1 MTLSKIPLA
10 GVIGAP
16 IAHSKSPKLHAHWL
30 YKTDLPGH
38 YVPLHIEP
46 NDLEQTLKTLP
57 KLGFVGLN
65 VTVPHKEEVMR
76 YVDVVTDRAT
86 LIGAANTLIFRPDGK
101 IKADNTDGFGFI
113 KNLTTGAPDWNPDAG
128 PALVLGS
135 GGAARAVIA
144 ALLEAGVREILLTNR
159 TRARAENLKDIFGPK
174 VKIIDWIDAGNAID
188 DAALLINTTSL
199 GMQGKPELRVPLDGL
214 KRDTVVTDLVYAP
227 LKTGLLSVAEEMG
240 CLTVDG
246 LGMLIHQAA
255 PGFQHWFGVHPPI
268 DDATRAVLLK

>member
-16 IAHSKSPKLHAHWL
+16 IAHSKSPKLHAYWL

-46 NDLEQTLKTLP
+46 KDLEQTLKILP

-113 KNLTTGAPDWNPDAG
+113 RNLTTGAPDWNPDAG

-188 DAALLINTTSL
+188 DAALLVNTTSL

-255 PGFQHWFGVHPPI
+255 PGFQHWFGAYPPI
-268 DDATRAVLLK
+268 DDATRAVLLT

>member
-46 NDLEQTLKTLP
+46 NDLEQTLKILP

-113 KNLTTGAPDWNPDAG
+113 RNLTTGAPDWNPDAG

-188 DAALLINTTSL
+188 DAALLVNTTSL

>member
-16 IAHSKSPKLHAHWL
+16 IAHSKSPKLHAYWL

-188 DAALLINTTSL
+188 DAALLVNTTSL

>member
-86 LIGAANTLIFRPDGK
+86 LIGAANTLIFKPDGK

-113 KNLTTGAPDWNPDAG
+113 RNLTTGAPDWNPDAG

-188 DAALLINTTSL
+188 DAALLVNTTSL

-214 KRDTVVTDLVYAP
+214 KRDTIVTDLVYAP

-246 LGMLIHQAA
+246 LGMLNTKPRPVFSTGLEHIHPSMMQPAQ
-255 PGFQHWFGVHPPI
+255 FC
-268 DDATRAVLLK
+268 

>member
-1 MTLSKIPLA
+1 MTMLKIPLA

-188 DAALLINTTSL
+188 DAALLVNTTSL

>member
-16 IAHSKSPKLHAHWL
+16 IAHSKSPKLHAYWL

-128 PALVLGS
+128 LALVLGS

-188 DAALLINTTSL
+188 DAALLVNTTSL

>member
-1 MTLSKIPLA
+1 MRRLLIPNHQNCTP
-10 GVIGAP
+10 IGL
-16 IAHSKSPKLHAHWL
+16 IKR
-30 YKTDLPGH
+30 DVPGH

-113 KNLTTGAPDWNPDAG
+113 RNLTTGAPDWNPDAG

-135 GGAARAVIA
+135 GGACTGCNRCITRGRGAEKYYSPTVPARAP
-144 ALLEAGVREILLTNR
+144 R
-159 TRARAENLKDIFGPK
+159 T
-174 VKIIDWIDAGNAID
+174 
-188 DAALLINTTSL
+188 
-199 GMQGKPELRVPLDGL
+199 
-214 KRDTVVTDLVYAP
+214 
-227 LKTGLLSVAEEMG
+227 
-240 CLTVDG
+240 
-246 LGMLIHQAA
+246 
-255 PGFQHWFGVHPPI
+255 
-268 DDATRAVLLK
+268 

>member
-46 NDLEQTLKTLP
+46 NDLEQTLKILP

-128 PALVLGS
+128 PALILGS

-188 DAALLINTTSL
+188 DAALLVNTTSL

>member
-174 VKIIDWIDAGNAID
+174 VKIVDWIDAGNAID

-214 KRDTVVTDLVYAP
+214 KRDTAVTDLVYAP

>member
-30 YKTDLPGH
+30 YKTDLPGY

-86 LIGAANTLIFRPDGK
+86 LIVAANTLIFRPNGK

-113 KNLTTGAPDWNPDAG
+113 RNLTTGAPDWNPDAG

-188 DAALLINTTSL
+188 DAALLVNTTSL

-255 PGFQHWFGVHPPI
+255 PGFQHWFGAYPPI
-268 DDATRAVLLK
+268 DDATRAVLLT

>member
-46 NDLEQTLKTLP
+46 SDLEQTLKTLP

-128 PALVLGS
+128 LALVLGS

-188 DAALLINTTSL
+188 DAALLVNTTSL

>member
-1 MTLSKIPLA
+1 
-10 GVIGAP
+10 
-16 IAHSKSPKLHAHWL
+16 
-30 YKTDLPGH
+30 H

-65 VTVPHKEEVMR
+65 VTVPHKEEVMG
-76 YVDVVTDRAT
+76 YVDIITDRAT

-113 KNLTTGAPDWNPDAG
+113 RNLTTGAPDWNPDAG

-188 DAALLINTTSL
+188 DAALLVNTTSL

-255 PGFQHWFGVHPPI
+255 PGFQHWFGAHPPI

>member
-30 YKTDLPGH
+30 CKTDLPGH

-128 PALVLGS
+128 LALVLGS

-174 VKIIDWIDAGNAID
+174 VNIIDWIDAGNAID
-188 DAALLINTTSL
+188 DAALLVNTTSL

-255 PGFQHWFGVHPPI
+255 PGFQHWFGAHPPI

>member
-46 NDLEQTLKTLP
+46 NDLKQTLKILP

-113 KNLTTGAPDWNPDAG
+113 RNLTTGAPGWDPDAG
-128 PALVLGS
+128 AALVLGS

-144 ALLEAGVREILLTNR
+144 ALLEAGVTEILLTNR

-188 DAALLINTTSL
+188 DAALLVNTTSL

-255 PGFQHWFGVHPPI
+255 PGFQHWFGARPSI

>member
-46 NDLEQTLKTLP
+46 NDLEQTLRTLP

-113 KNLTTGAPDWNPDAG
+113 RNLTTGAPDWNPDAG

-188 DAALLINTTSL
+188 DAALLVNTTSL

>member
-188 DAALLINTTSL
+188 DAALLVNTTSL

>member
-16 IAHSKSPKLHAHWL
+16 IAHSKSPKLHRHWL
-30 YKTDLPGH
+30 DKAGVPGH
-38 YVPLHIEP
+38 YIPLHIEP
-46 NDLEQTLKTLP
+46 RNLEKTLKILP
-57 KLGFVGLN
+57 SMGFVGLN

-76 YVDVVTDRAT
+76 HVDIITDRAT
-86 LIGAANTLIFRPDGK
+86 LIGAANTLIFRSDGK

-113 KNLTTGAPDWNPDAG
+113 KNLTTGAPDWTPQAG
-128 PALVLGS
+128 SALVLGA

-144 ALLEAGVREILLTNR
+144 ALLEAQVPEIFLTNR

-188 DAALLINTTSL
+188 DTALLVNTTSL

-214 KRDTVVTDLVYAP
+214 RRDTIVTDLVYAP
-227 LKTGLLSVAEEMG
+227 LKTGLLAVAEDMG
-240 CLTVDG
+240 CCTVDG

-255 PGFQHWFGVHPPI
+255 PGFQHWFGTRPTI
-268 DDATRAVLLK
+268 DDATRSVLLR

>member
-128 PALVLGS
+128 LALVLGS

-188 DAALLINTTSL
+188 DAALLVNTTSL

-255 PGFQHWFGVHPPI
+255 PGFQHWFGARPPI

>member
-46 NDLEQTLKTLP
+46 NDLEQTLKILP

-188 DAALLINTTSL
+188 DAALLVNTTSL

>member
-113 KNLTTGAPDWNPDAG
+113 RNLTTGAPDWNPDAG

-188 DAALLINTTSL
+188 DAALLVNTTSL

-255 PGFQHWFGVHPPI
+255 PGFQHWFGANPPI
-268 DDATRAVLLK
+268 DNATRAVLLK

>member
-1 MTLSKIPLA
+1 MACIKQI
-10 GVIGAP
+10 V
-16 IAHSKSPKLHAHWL
+16 
-30 YKTDLPGH
+30 PGH

-113 KNLTTGAPDWNPDAG
+113 RNLTTGAPDWNPDAG

-144 ALLEAGVREILLTNR
+144 ALLERWGAEKYYSPTVP
-159 TRARAENLKDIFGPK
+159 ARAPR
-174 VKIIDWIDAGNAID
+174 
-188 DAALLINTTSL
+188 T
-199 GMQGKPELRVPLDGL
+199 
-214 KRDTVVTDLVYAP
+214 
-227 LKTGLLSVAEEMG
+227 
-240 CLTVDG
+240 
-246 LGMLIHQAA
+246 
-255 PGFQHWFGVHPPI
+255 
-268 DDATRAVLLK
+268 

>member
-46 NDLEQTLKTLP
+46 SDLEQTLKTLP

-188 DAALLINTTSL
+188 DAALLVNTTSL

>member
-46 NDLEQTLKTLP
+46 SDLEQTLKTLP

-113 KNLTTGAPDWNPDAG
+113 RNLTTGAPNWNPDAG

-188 DAALLINTTSL
+188 DAALLVNTTSL

-255 PGFQHWFGVHPPI
+255 PGFQHWFGARPPI

>member
-1 MTLSKIPLA
+1 MTLPKIPLA

-30 YKTDLPGH
+30 GKTEVPGH
-38 YVPLHIEP
+38 YIPLHIEP
-46 NDLEQTLKTLP
+46 SDLNQTLKTLP

-76 YVDVVTDRAT
+76 YVDIITDRAT

-113 KNLTTGAPDWNPDAG
+113 RNLTTGAPDWHPDDG

-144 ALLEAGVREILLTNR
+144 ALLEAGVTEIFLTNR

-174 VKIIDWIDAGNAID
+174 VKVIDWIDAGNAID
-188 DAALLINTTSL
+188 DAALLVNTTSL
-199 GMQGKPELRVPLDGL
+199 GMQGKPDLRVPLDGL

-240 CLTVDG
+240 CCTVDG

-255 PGFQHWFGVHPPI
+255 PGFQHWFGARPPI

>member
-46 NDLEQTLKTLP
+46 SDLEQTLKTLP

-86 LIGAANTLIFRPDGK
+86 LIGAANTLIFKADGK

-113 KNLTTGAPDWNPDAG
+113 RNLTTGAPDWNPDAG

-188 DAALLINTTSL
+188 DAALLVNTTSL

-255 PGFQHWFGVHPPI
+255 PGFQNWFGAHPPI

>member
-1 MTLSKIPLA
+1 MPKIPLA

-113 KNLTTGAPDWNPDAG
+113 RNLTTGAPDWNPDAG

-144 ALLEAGVREILLTNR
+144 ALLETGVREILLTNR

-188 DAALLINTTSL
+188 DAALLVNTTSL

-246 LGMLIHQAA
+246 LGMLIHQAT
-255 PGFQHWFGVHPPI
+255 PGFQHWFGAHPPI
-268 DDATRAVLLK
+268 DDATRAVLIK